1 MIFIKGD
8 KVKFIGD
15 SDTHSL
21 MFQNYLLTHENIFTL
36 KDIDTEHNCNRYSI
50 EEINYVW
57 LLENEI
63 EPIESVF
70 QCNLNTRK
78 YKIKNEEIN
87 MESEDKLKNLIKQWQ
102 HRKLEY
108 LNKVYDE
115 VEEAYI
121 DYDQNVKDYISLVKR
136 VEEAYKYYNDTHE
149 GVKLEINGI
158 VDKERKS
165 RLISEETKKRI
176 EKSKEAK
183 KQQIE
188 LCNEM
193 AKDAYYA
200 TSIYKDEEN
209 IKKILIEY
217 DIIDENGK
225 ITV

>member
-1 MIFIKGD
+1 MPFIKGA
-8 KVKFIGD
+8 KVKFIGNL
-15 SDTHSL
+15 DTQYL

-36 KDIDTEHNCNRYSI
+36 KDIDTKHNFNRYSI

-63 EPIESVF
+63 ELIEDYI
-70 QCNLNTRK
+70 QCKK

-108 LNKVYDE
+108 LNKIYDE

-158 VDKERKS
+158 IDKERKS

-176 EKSKEAK
+176 EESKEAK

-200 TSIYKDEEN
+200 ASIYKDEEN

-217 DIIDENGK
+217 DIIDGNGK